1 MMRVMDMTRY
11 SIEHLSADQV
21 DLARFTRMAHRI
33 YPVLPDWLHQPS
45 SIIALYILLAG
56 ILVVTLL
63 CYYTTLETI
72 VFQRSRAAF
81 SSFGKFGLLFWDAVL
96 TYVSYQILTA

>member
-1 MMRVMDMTRY
+1 MDMSQY

-21 DLARFTRMAHRI
+21 DLARFSRMAHRI
-33 YPVLPDWLHQPS
+33 YPVLPGWLHQDS
-45 SIIALYILLAG
+45 SIYALYIILAG
-56 ILVVTLL
+56 VLVLTLL

-81 SSFGKFGLLFWDAVL
+81 SSFGKVGLLFWDLVF
-96 TYVSYQILTA
+96 TYLSYQILTA

>member
-1 MMRVMDMTRY
+1 MDMSSY
-11 SIEHLSADQV
+11 SIEHFGADQV

-33 YPVLPDWLHQPS
+33 YPVLPDWLHQAS
-45 SIIALYILLAG
+45 SIYALYIVLTG

-81 SSFGKFGLLFWDAVL
+81 SNGGRVGLLFWDAVL
-96 TYVSYQILTA
+96 TYLSYQILTA